1 MRLIMRE
8 YVLHQAQSR
17 QAYGRLTPLVRV
29 VKNWLKRRALRKL
42 ENLDDFMLRDI
53 GLTRDDL
60 RLMRRQPL
68 TLDVQWEAD
77 RLRLISS
84 RERR

>member
-1 MRLIMRE
+1 MRE

-29 VKNWLKRRALRKL
+29 VKNWLNRRALRKL
-42 ENLDDFMLRDI
+42 ESFDDYMLRDI

-60 RLMRRQPL
+60 RAMRRQPL
-68 TLDVQWEAD
+68 TLDVHWEAD
-77 RLRLISS
+77 RLRLIST
-84 RERR
+84 RDRR

>member
-1 MRLIMRE
+1 MRE

-17 QAYGRLTPLVRV
+17 QAYGRLTTLVRV
-29 VKNWLKRRALRKL
+29 VKNWWTRRSLRKL
-42 ENLDDFMLRDI
+42 ESLDDYMLKDI
-53 GLTRDDL
+53 GLTRDEL
-60 RLMRRQPL
+60 RRLQRQPL
-68 TLDVQWEAD
+68 SLDTQWEAE

>member
-1 MRLIMRE
+1 MRD

-29 VKNWLKRRALRKL
+29 VKNWLNRRALHKL
-42 ENLDDFMLRDI
+42 DKLDDFMLRDI

-60 RLMRRQPL
+60 RMMRRQPL
-68 TLDVQWEAD
+68 TIDAQWEAD
-77 RLRLISS
+77 RLQLISS
-84 RERR
+84 REKR

>member
-1 MRLIMRE
+1 MRE